1 MARPRLARRLSGG
14 GIHERRRR
22 QRREA
27 SHDRRPPAR
36 LDPGAAGGSDGRSPS
51 GLAEL
56 EGRLAVLHTQFWG
69 STVPHF
75 GFSIFPALR
84 TPGRGRRTSP
94 GFRLECFR
102 GLLDRLFPDSRI
114 ARSPSSGRSGFPCSP
129 VSLLP
134 SFAIARFAPLRHSGF
149 SGFVLSC
156 FRDFRTRPEDRPR
169 IPAGDLSRSSGFPGC
184 PLSILPGAPAFPVPP
199 VSLLPSFAIARFA
212 PLRHSGFSGFGLSC
226 FRDFRTRPEDGP
238 PDSGWGPLA
247 VFRIP
252 GLPALHSSGR
262 SGFPCSPVS
271 LLPSFAIARF
281 APLRHSGFSGFGL
294 SITPAFPLAVSPG
307 FWFSA
312 YPDFRKP
319 GFRGCRNKRGVH
331 GDHHLRSG

>member
-1 MARPRLARRLSGG
+1 MEEGCGKGGAKSDSIPVSARIEFEALAATLAAARPSGTRVALGRALPPDGPPRLARGLSGG

-27 SHDRRPPAR
+27 SQDRRPPAR
-36 LDPGAAGGSDGRSPS
+36 LDPGTAGGSDGRSPS

-56 EGRLAVLHTQFWG
+56 EARLAVLHTQFWG

-134 SFAIARFAPLRHSGF
+134 SFASAGFAPLRHSGF

-184 PLSILPGAPAFPVPP
+184 PLSILPGAPAFPVPRFPSCP
-199 VSLLPSFAIARFA
+199 VSR
-212 PLRHSGFSGFGLSC
+212 
-226 FRDFRTRPEDGP
+226 
-238 PDSGWGPLA
+238 
-247 VFRIP
+247 
-252 GLPALHSSGR
+252 LPALR
-262 SGFPCSPVS
+262 LYVIR
-271 LLPSFAIARF
+271 A
-281 APLRHSGFSGFGL
+281 
-294 SITPAFPLAVSPG
+294 LAVSVFPLPPLSRLRSLPVSG
-307 FWFSA
+307 SLLTRISGNRAFGVAVTSV
-312 YPDFRKP
+312 
-319 GFRGCRNKRGVH
+319 GVH